1 MRTKKSRII
10 LVIII
15 VIVLSDNFSV
25 YSLFWNLLPTVII
38 IISSSRSVSIIII
51 TIINILESAKQFVN
65 LRTMA
70 VVVSV
75 SSYMFI
81 ILFTLKKS
89 LVCYM

>member
-1 MRTKKSRII
+1 MLTHWDLCNAYKKSRII

-38 IISSSRSVSIIII
+38 IIISSSSSVSIIIII
-51 TIINILESAKQFVN
+51 TIINILESAKHFVN
-65 LRTMA
+65 LRTLA

-75 SSYMFI
+75 SSYC
-81 ILFTLKKS
+81 S
-89 LVCYM
+89 H